1 MTYMNSASYAPEAAV
16 NDYNS
21 ATATG
26 DAIAEKLY
34 KVPLRAD
41 VKVTNELN
49 VELDGRALDSKITEV
64 QQRNNQMTVDD
75 MQSTTARIIQPV
87 RWSLTGAVSNNPLK
101 VQLTD
106 FLAGGLSNLSNNP
119 YVAAV
124 AGLAAGFL
132 AGSNET
138 RASTTLEFL
147 INLMRYGEPF
157 DVDAGDIQ
165 LKNMVI
171 SRIGRT
177 KDMTNETGLIF
188 VCELQELITLDRL
201 QNLLQ
206 PRQIQLR
213 DGDPTKSALA
223 GVVKKGQQ
231 IAKDTAD
238 KVSAS
243 VNGVLDGIF

>member
-1 MTYMNSASYAPEAAV
+1 MSIINIFTAQAPTIANYQFDAVLEDTLDISVEWTTYPVETGVNV
-16 NDYNS
+16 NDH
-21 ATATG
+21 
-26 DAIAEKLY
+26 
-34 KVPLRAD
+34 
-41 VKVTNELN
+41 
-49 VELDGRALDSKITEV
+49 
-64 QQRNNQMTVDD
+64 
-75 MQSTTARIIQPV
+75 RIIQPV
-87 RWSLTGAVSNNPLK
+87 KWSLTGAVSNNPLK

-106 FLAGGLSNLSNNP
+106 FLAGGLSNLTNNP

-138 RASTTLEFL
+138 RASSTLEFL

-177 KDMTNETGLIF
+177 KDTSNETGLIF

-206 PRQIQLR
+206 PTQIQLR
-213 DGDPTKSALA
+213 DGDPSKSGLA
-223 GVVKKGQQ
+223 GVVRKGQQ
-231 IAKDTAD
+231 IAKDAND
-238 KVSAS
+238 KVAAS
-243 VNGVLDGIF
+243 VNNVLDGIF